1 MAVELKVPSVGE
13 SVTEVQIGQWRK
25 REGDRVER
33 DESVVEIESDK
44 ATVDLV
50 APSAGVVAKT
60 LKKQG
65 ETAAVGETIGYLNP
79 SGEGSTGDGRSQ
91 ADGAGKAADSN
102 VAVER
107 HPGQTAI
114 GAVQPNA
121 AAATAATKPPPPGQA
136 VKPPEKPTS
145 KTAPRIMPA
154 AERLLAEHG
163 IDPGSVQGT
172 GPGGRVLKEDVQRRI
187 DQGAPIK
194 QPSPPKVEQPP
205 ARRPSEAVA
214 PPESRVTATPPT
226 PAAAPSTKLPA
237 ERTDLEIGPR
247 YLGEANREE
256 EFIVMSPIRRR
267 IAERLVEAQHTAALL
282 TTFNEIDMT
291 EVMALRAKFKDVY
304 QEKYGVKL
312 GFMSFFVKAAVDAL
326 KQFPQ
331 VNAEIREP
339 HVVYKNYYDIGIAV
353 GGGKGLVVPI
363 LRNAEFMSF
372 AEIETTIGDFAR
384 RAADNKIRLD
394 ELQGGTFTISNG
406 GVYGSLLS
414 TPIVNPPQS
423 AILGLHAIQDRP
435 VARNGQVVIRP
446 MMYVALTYDHRIVD
460 GREAVTFL
468 KRIKDGIEDPTRL
481 LIEV

>member
-1 MAVELKVPSVGE
+1 MPVELKVPAVGE

-50 APSAGVVAKT
+50 APSAGVVAKM

-65 ETAAVGETIGYLNP
+65 ETAAVGETIGYLNA
-79 SGEGSTGDGRSQ
+79 SGEAPAGDGQSQ
-91 ADGAGKAADSN
+91 AAGATKLAEAT

-114 GAVQPNA
+114 GAVQPSA
-121 AAATAATKPPPPGQA
+121 EAAATAQKPSAQFSTAAKSPD
-136 VKPPEKPTS
+136 KPAAK
-145 KTAPRIMPA
+145 APARIMPA
-154 AERLLAEHG
+154 AERLMAEHG
-163 IDPGSVQGT
+163 IDPASVQGT

-187 DQGAPIK
+187 DQGAAVKP
-194 QPSPPKVEQPP
+194 PP
-205 ARRPSEAVA
+205 APTAEQAPQAR
-214 PPESRVTATPPT
+214 PPESRVTTVPPPS
-226 PAAAPSTKLPA
+226 PAAAPATKLPA
-237 ERTDLEIGPR
+237 EKADLEIGPR

-282 TTFNEIDMT
+282 TTFNEIDMS
-291 EVMALRAKFKDVY
+291 EVMALRAKFKEVY

-326 KQFPQ
+326 KQVPQ

-363 LRNAEFMSF
+363 LRNAEFLSF

-423 AILGLHAIQDRP
+423 AILGLHTIQDRP

>member
-1 MAVELKVPSVGE
+1 MPVELKIPSVGE

-44 ATVDLV
+44 ATVDVIAPV
-50 APSAGVVAKT
+50 AGTVGKILKQAGDRA
-60 LKKQG
+60 
-65 ETAAVGETIGYLNP
+65 TIGEVIGYVN
-79 SGEGSTGDGRSQ
+79 SADEASATGDGQQ
-91 ADGAGKAADSN
+91 APGGTTVSVKK
-102 VAVER
+102 R
-107 HPGQTAI
+107 GGQTTV
-114 GAVQPNA
+114 GSVQSTQQTTTQQAPA
-121 AAATAATKPPPPGQA
+121 PQAPPPHIQL
-136 VKPPEKPTS
+136 PPS
-145 KTAPRIMPA
+145 KSTGETVMPA
-154 AERLLAEHG
+154 AERLMAQHGLA
-163 IDPGSVQGT
+163 PGSVQGT
-172 GPGGRVLKEDVQRRI
+172 GPGGRVLKEDVQRHI
-187 DQGAPIK
+187 AGSAAPGRPAAK
-194 QPSPPKVEQPP
+194 PAAEAAPP
-205 ARRPSEAVA
+205 ASQSRVA
-214 PPESRVTATPPT
+214 PASP
-226 PAAAPSTKLPA
+226 APSAQPLAPARAEKIDYPIAPLPVA
-237 ERTDLEIGPR
+237 ATH
-247 YLGEANREE
+247 REE
-256 EFIVMSPIRRR
+256 EFVVMSPIRRR
-267 IAERLVEAQHTAALL
+267 IAERLVDAQRTAALL
-282 TTFNEIDMT
+282 TTFNEIDMG
-291 EVMALRAKFKDVY
+291 EVMALRNKFKETY

-312 GFMSFFVKAAVDAL
+312 GFMSFFVKAVVDAL
-326 KQFPQ
+326 KMVPQ

-372 AEIETTIGDFAR
+372 AEIEQQIGDFAR
-384 RAADNKIRLD
+384 RAQENKIRLD

-435 VARNGQVVIRP
+435 VARSGQVVIRP

-468 KRIKDGIEDPTRL
+468 KRIKEAIEDPTRL

>member
-1 MAVELKVPSVGE
+1 MPVELKVPSVGE

-44 ATVDLV
+44 ATVDLL
-50 APSAGVVAKT
+50 APSAGTIAKM

-65 ETAAVGETIGYLNP
+65 ETAAVGETIGYLNAA
-79 SGEGSTGDGRSQ
+79 GEAPTGDGQSQ
-91 ADGAGKAADSN
+91 PAGAT
-102 VAVER
+102 VAVEH

-114 GAVQPNA
+114 GSVQSTGTQA
-121 AAATAATKPPPPGQA
+121 AMPQPATAA
-136 VKPPEKPTS
+136 KPPEQKKQDKPAA
-145 KTAPRIMPA
+145 KPPARIMPA
-154 AERLLAEHG
+154 AERLMALHG

-187 DQGAPIK
+187 DQGAPPK
-194 QPSPPKVEQPP
+194 PPSDV
-205 ARRPSEAVA
+205 RRPSEAVA
-214 PPESRVTATPPT
+214 EPQSRVTTSPP
-226 PAAAPSTKLPA
+226 PASTTKLPA
-237 ERTDLEIGPR
+237 EKTELEISPR
-247 YLGEANREE
+247 PLAEANREE
-256 EFIVMSPIRRR
+256 EFVVMSPIRRR

-282 TTFNEIDMT
+282 TTFNEIDMG
-291 EVMALRAKFKDVY
+291 EVMALRAKFKEVY

-331 VNAEIREP
+331 VNAEVREP
-339 HVVYKNYYDIGIAV
+339 HIVYKNYYDIGIAV

-435 VARNGQVVIRP
+435 VAREGQVVVRP

>member
-1 MAVELKVPSVGE
+1 MPVELKVPAVGE

-50 APSAGVVAKT
+50 APSAGIVAKM

-79 SGEGSTGDGRSQ
+79 PGEAPAGDGQSP
-91 ADGAGKAADSN
+91 AAGAT

-114 GAVQPNA
+114 GAVQASAEGAAPPAKPSAPPLA
-121 AAATAATKPPPPGQA
+121 AAKAAEKPPAKTAA
-136 VKPPEKPTS
+136 
-145 KTAPRIMPA
+145 RIMPA
-154 AERLLAEHG
+154 AERLMSEHG
-163 IDPGSVQGT
+163 IDPASVQGT

-187 DQGAPIK
+187 DQSAPVK
-194 QPSPPKVEQPP
+194 PRSAPQAEP
-205 ARRPSEAVA
+205 AALRRPSEAVA
-214 PPESRVTATPPT
+214 EPESRVTTSPPPA
-226 PAAAPSTKLPA
+226 PAAPATKLPA
-237 ERTDLEIGPR
+237 EKADLEIGPR
-247 YLGEANREE
+247 YLVEANREE

-282 TTFNEIDMT
+282 TTFNEIDMS
-291 EVMALRAKFKDVY
+291 EVMALRAKFKEVY

-312 GFMSFFVKAAVDAL
+312 GFMSFFVKAVVDAL
-326 KQFPQ
+326 KQVPQ
-331 VNAEIREP
+331 VNSEIREP

-363 LRNAEFMSF
+363 LRNAEFLSF
-372 AEIETTIGDFAR
+372 AEIEITIGDFAR
-384 RAADNKIRLD
+384 RAAENKIRLD

-435 VARNGQVVIRP
+435 VALKGQVVIRP
-446 MMYVALTYDHRIVD
+446 MMYVALTYDHRVVD